1 VALLLLNPKSFSKR
15 LVDSIRTVRAKI
27 VSGSEVRVQY
37 GELFRFAAKPALNLV
52 NNGLY
57 IAGILRLT
65 ELKVTVTR
73 LRRRNP
79 LRDGRQD
86 KEVAQNPVVER
97 MLLDSGIVGWS
108 LGRMDHQPL
117 RRKHGSA
124 HHPILVAKCALTH
137 PAHDV
142 EHVP

>member
-1 VALLLLNPKSFSKR
+1 LLLNPKSFSKR

-27 VSGSEVRVQY
+27 VSGSKVRVQY

-73 LRRRNP
+73 
-79 LRDGRQD
+79 
-86 KEVAQNPVVER
+86 
-97 MLLDSGIVGWS
+97 
-108 LGRMDHQPL
+108 
-117 RRKHGSA
+117 
-124 HHPILVAKCALTH
+124 
-137 PAHDV
+137 
-142 EHVP
+142 